1 MEIWKDIKG
10 YEGVY
15 QVSSLGNVRSLP
27 RAQKDRNGRV
37 VKYKGK
43 QLSPQPN
50 SSGYLRVHL
59 KGDDTKYYFVHRL
72 VALHFVANQEP
83 EKYTVV
89 HHLDSNHLNNKAEN
103 LEWTTIEGNNHYAI
117 ADGRMIRT
125 HSWLS
130 HLRES
135 NEKNG
140 RCVIGENIQTG
151 ETVYFSCLNDCRA
164 QGFQP
169 SCVCNCCK
177 GKRTSHRGY
186 RWRYATPEEL
196 SLLKERWK

>member
-1 MEIWKDIKG
+1 MENWKDIKG

-27 RAQKDRNGRV
+27 RVQRDRNGRM

-43 QLSPQPN
+43 ELSPQPN

-59 KGDDTKYYFVHRL
+59 KGSDNKYYFVHRL

-117 ADGRMIRT
+117 ADGKMMRT
-125 HSWLS
+125 PSWLS

-135 NEKNG
+135 NVKSG

-151 ETVYFSCLNDCRA
+151 ETVTFACLNDCRV

-169 SCVCNCCK
+169 SCVCDCCK
-177 GKRTSHRGY
+177 GKRTSHKGY
-186 RWRYATPEEL
+186 RWRYV
-196 SLLKERWK
+196 